1 MKGDS
6 NILSKST
13 KFKLNSITCSWPLND
28 ECFYAD
34 LFVAMS
40 WFIPQHVQKFLF
52 ISEVLVL
59 VLVLVLPV
67 LKKLHHGLYR
77 NGPENLL
84 CETQCSARIPPFQ
97 NDTNIQ
103 LENFSKQ
110 KY

>member
-1 MKGDS
+1 MKADS

-13 KFKLNSITCSWPLND
+13 KFKLKSITCSWPLND
-28 ECFYAD
+28 EYFYAD
-34 LFVAMS
+34 LFVAIS
-40 WFIPQHVQKFLF
+40 WSIPQNVQKLLF

-59 VLVLVLPV
+59 PA
-67 LKKLHHGLYR
+67 LKKHHHGLYR